1 MLLLIG
7 PVRDGR
13 HNTYICRGSDR
24 QIEPLGP
31 DVFDVVSDVLEIV
44 RDIITVSVHL
54 VDIWISL
61 LRGFRTERHF
71 IAVNKVIIKE
81 KLEMT
86 FASPLALFLVSVSQL
101 HTASPYWPANRRSF
115 AIASSAL
122 HSCWDKITVKN
133 RRGDRGSPEPLE
145 PSPGYAPA

>member
-1 MLLLIG
+1 MSGLVHCRDADADWSGAGWKAQHLL
-7 PVRDGR
+7 
-13 HNTYICRGSDR
+13 CRGRDR
-24 QIEPLGP
+24 QIEPLAP

-44 RDIITVSVHL
+44 RDVITVGVRL

-61 LRGFRTERHF
+61 LRGFRMQRHF

-86 FASPLALFLVSVSQL
+86 VASPLALFLVSVSQL
-101 HTASPYWPANRRSF
+101 HAASPYWPANRRSF

-133 RRGDRGSPEPLE
+133 RRGGGP
-145 PSPGYAPA
+145 